1 MSQADLPRE
10 LSNDL
15 GQAVDP
21 SVIAT
26 PQLHRLLHAATQRGR
41 TAKLLSLALG
51 GFATLLGAM
60 LAGVAL
66 DAMWGLPSW
75 GLVVIDLVLI
85 AIGVGLVVMLWRT
98 ARSAR
103 HDARHAAVAMEQHG
117 GVEPS
122 RLINALDLSASHGP
136 TADQMSPTLRRI
148 AVEQGDNAAARL
160 DPAALIDRPARRR
173 AFVSFVGVFGVC
185 VGAWLSL
192 PGVFGAVGP
201 RLLNPWS
208 GLPAYTTL
216 RFDVAIGAGSSGG
229 LASGGIHVGKPGVVE
244 VTLSRT
250 WGNQA
255 LPSEADVVVI
265 GTDGADASGGDAG
278 SDAGGSS
285 GGVSGGGEVRVLP
298 MHRSFRE
305 SEAWPAAV
313 DAGNDPNAE
322 LPAPAPPTRFSLRFE
337 RIDAPVTF
345 YIDTPGGR
353 SATYTITP
361 DTTPLFES
369 LHMTVTP
376 PDYTGWSPTTQ
387 RLQVDEAGAKENIV
401 RALRGSAVTLTASS
415 NVPVAEAQLLMSA
428 TSRPSVFPGSGDD
441 TTAEALFIVDASS
454 AAQLQLVGED
464 DARSALMPI
473 TIEALGDAPPTVS
486 IHSPEPLA
494 YAVEGYPV
502 PIRIVAKDDV
512 GVASLKL
519 HLSVA
524 DQDIAPIELTPAP
537 ASGTISPPT
546 TPPFERRV
554 AATYE
559 LDLVALGTQA
569 GDTVRYFAAARDHL
583 PFALGGPPND
593 LGQSAETAVQEI
605 QIISQAE
612 WEALARLQYGLEQM
626 RAEAEKFMAEM
637 DQLAQDRAAIIEQL
651 ATLQQ
656 KLESGEALN
665 DMERQQMQ
673 DLQDQL
679 DAFAQEAQA
688 LAQAMRER
696 AEVPALY
703 EFEEPFKERLE
714 ELAERLE
721 QQADLAQAMSEA
733 TEPMA
738 GTESG
743 DEKNESSSP
752 RIPGVTP
759 TQIEEFLEQAQR
771 LSEADEP
778 FDEQTQEEMDEFE
791 EDLLRLELAQEMLF
805 HAERIREVIVQ
816 QRELEKKLG
825 ALRFRQPDELTP
837 DEAQRLAAYGEQ
849 AFELR
854 DELEDAAL
862 MLRES
867 AELAGPLLPNMSGTS
882 VMLTE
887 KLDRLEVY
895 PDMERVGERA
905 EDADAGLAHAAAQL
919 AADKLETLLSDASS
933 MPSQA
938 ESDFGNDPPMS
949 LPKASQQKAMQQ
961 MSDARAAGAMMRQMQ
976 AGPGQA
982 GRSGGTAGGT
992 NASLIGPRP
1001 MGGNAS
1007 NAGDGREAT
1016 GESTPANAAAGLV
1029 PEVGDAQ
1036 TLNPESTDS
1045 RGRAAIALPGVPA
1058 RYQDVAAAYFQRL
1071 ADEAT
1076 RDGQD

>member
-1 MSQADLPRE
+1 M
-10 LSNDL
+10 
-15 GQAVDP
+15 
-21 SVIAT
+21 AT
-26 PQLHRLLHAATQRGR
+26 PQLHRLLRAATQRWR

-51 GFATLLGAM
+51 GSATLLGAM
-60 LAGVAL
+60 LMGVAI
-66 DAMWGLPSW
+66 DAMLGLPSW

-85 AIGVGLVVMLWRT
+85 AIGVGLVVVLWRT

-148 AVEQGDNAAARL
+148 AVEQGDNVAAKL

-173 AFVSFVGVFGVC
+173 AFMSFVAVFGVC
-185 VGAWLSL
+185 VGAWLTL
-192 PGVFGAVGP
+192 PSVFGAVGP
-201 RLLNPWS
+201 RLLSPWS

-216 RFDVAIGAGSSGG
+216 RFDVAIKAGGAGDAAG
-229 LASGGIHVGKPGVVE
+229 AIHVGKPGVVE

-265 GTDGADASGGDAG
+265 GTDGGDV
-278 SDAGGSS
+278 SREI
-285 GGVSGGGEVRVLP
+285 SGGGSGGGQVRVLP

-305 SEAWPAAV
+305 GEAWHTAV
-313 DAGNDPNAE
+313 DAGADPSAAS
-322 LPAPAPPTRFSLRFE
+322 PTPPTRFSLRFE
-337 RIDAPVTF
+337 RIDAPVNF

-376 PDYTGWSPTTQ
+376 PDYTGWAPTTQ

-401 RALRGSAVTLTASS
+401 RAFRGSAVTLTASS

-428 TSRPSVFPGSGDD
+428 TRRPGVFPGSGED

-454 AAQLQLVGED
+454 AAQLQLIGLNGVP
-464 DARSALMPI
+464 SALMPI
-473 TIEALGDAPPTVS
+473 AIEALGDAPPTVS

-494 YAVEGYPV
+494 FAVEGYPV

-524 DQDIAPIELTPAP
+524 DEDVDPIAIAPAP
-537 ASGTISPPT
+537 GSVSPQT
-546 TPPFERRV
+546 TPPFERRIT
-554 AATYE
+554 ATYE
-559 LDLVALGTQA
+559 LDLAALGTQA

-612 WEALARLQYGLEQM
+612 WEEMARLQYGLEQM
-626 RAEAEKFMAEM
+626 RAEAEAFMAEM
-637 DQLAQDRAAIIEQL
+637 DQLAEDRAKIVEQL
-651 ATLQQ
+651 TALQE
-656 KLESGEALN
+656 KLKSGEALN

-688 LAQAMRER
+688 LAEAMRER
-696 AEVPALY
+696 AGVPALY

-714 ELAERLE
+714 ELAEQLE

-733 TEPMA
+733 AEPMA
-738 GTESG
+738 EA
-743 DEKNESSSP
+743 DEADEQNESSAQQSL
-752 RIPGVTP
+752 GSVTP

-771 LSEADEP
+771 LAEADEP
-778 FDEQTQEEMDEFE
+778 FDEQTQEEMEEFE
-791 EDLLRLELAQEMLF
+791 EDLLRLELAEEMLF

-825 ALRFRQPDELTP
+825 ELRFRQPDELTP
-837 DEAQRLAAYGEQ
+837 DESQRLAAYGEQ
-849 AFELR
+849 EFELR

-905 EDADAGLAHAAAQL
+905 QDADAGLAHAAAQL

-933 MPSQA
+933 MPRQA

-949 LPKASQQKAMQQ
+949 LPKASRQKAMQQ

-982 GRSGGTAGGT
+982 GRSDGTAGGT

-1016 GESTPANAAAGLV
+1016 GESNPANAAAGLA
-1029 PEVGDAQ
+1029 PEVGDAE

-1045 RGRAAIALPGVPA
+1045 RSRAAIALPGVPA

-1076 RDGQD
+1076 REGQD